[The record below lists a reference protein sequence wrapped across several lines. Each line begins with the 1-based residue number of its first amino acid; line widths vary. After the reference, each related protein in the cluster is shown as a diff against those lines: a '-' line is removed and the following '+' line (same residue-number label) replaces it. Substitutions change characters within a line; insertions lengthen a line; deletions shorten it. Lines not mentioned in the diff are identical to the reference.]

1 MLKKY
6 FYIKFFA
13 LFGLFIFSSINI
25 YSYSFNQNTIN
36 DLYNLKT
43 TLYLANT
50 DFDYKTYIE
59 NFYSSQKQKNLS
71 EQEKYTVHSEILI
84 QKLNFIQDKQVKK
97 ETILEMFELQSQI
110 ENFLTEQKDLSEYL
124 LTTYADLESRL
135 ISNMSGG
142 EMYKMS
148 MESKRMYLKAISINK
163 KFAPAYCGYGNWL
176 YFAPSVAGGGYNAA
190 LKQFTKAI
198 KNSTKDFDL
207 FINYIYQSQV
217 YLKLGNKNLCE
228 KSMEKAEKIFP
239 ENNLTKLIR
248 IKNEKGKC
256 FFD

>member
-6 FYIKFFA
+6 FNIKFCIF
-13 LFGLFIFSSINI
+13 FGLFIFSFMNI

-36 DLYNLKT
+36 DLYNFRQ
-43 TLYLANT
+43 TLYLANA
-50 DFDYKTYIE
+50 DFDYTTYIE
-59 NFYSSQKQKNLS
+59 NFYSEQKEKNLS
-71 EQEKYTVHSEILI
+71 EQEKYTVYSEILI
-84 QKLNFIQDKQVKK
+84 QKLNFIQDKKTKK
-97 ETILEMFELQSQI
+97 ETILEMFEHQSQI
-110 ENFLTEQKDLSEYL
+110 ENFLTKQKDLSEYL
-124 LTTYADLESRL
+124 LTNYADLESRL

-148 MESKRMYLKAISINK
+148 MESKKLYLQAISINK

-190 LKQFTKAI
+190 LKQFSKAI

-228 KSMEKAEKIFP
+228 KSMQKAEEIFP
-239 ENNLTKLIR
+239 GNNLTKLIR